1 MQKELLETDEILNQ
15 EYEESLQDSASK
27 RRALIFFANRSK
39 LESLRFFIV

>member
-15 EYEESLQDSASK
+15 EYEESIQDSAPK
-27 RRALIFFANRSK
+27 RRTLIFFANRSK

>member
-1 MQKELLETDEILNQ
+1 MLSDSMTKKEEYVLD
-15 EYEESLQDSASK
+15 EYENEDNVSTK